1 MERFYSVAF
10 SNFADDEDFY
20 DGNLDQ
26 HVSLPEGFALTIPT
40 TLRAVV
46 DEAIDAVMPDDIIVT
61 YSPRGITKTAE
72 LDADLV
78 RRFCKALWQHW
89 RRNSDNDPIRDF
101 GKNLFRSG
109 FASIKMTPDWSL
121 WPVLPDGELMTLKG
135 SGGLKD
141 RVRSIKELR
150 AKHTPLTPRSLSPRC
165 LMLDPTVGSRKLWVI
180 ERYEAATADI
190 QDMYAQFE
198 PDFGDFSDSYSR
210 HKVWEFWS
218 ATHADYTGKIIDGR
232 HLIFIDEKQVFAGD
246 NPYGD
251 LPYVNKY
258 SGMGRE
264 SYDGKPEHKSVGFY
278 TKQIKSLGLAEARRF
293 SQFDAIM
300 AQLAFPIG
308 ILPMDVDADS
318 FDTSPGALNFV
329 PDSVMEHAD
338 KIWLNAPIP
347 DAQYLTSLQV
357 IGGQLERGTTQQA
370 IGGSGVKGQGS
381 AAQLSMTTGQALG
394 RLDQVKTTLED
405 TVAELFAMALFYIDR
420 IFNDKVSVFCAEEG
434 TPKYT
439 LGPDNIKG
447 HYVVSVEFQTN
458 EEQDKLRKLA
468 IANDAI
474 VKGGLSPY
482 DALTFAGFDNA
493 SELIAR
499 RLAYDVMQD
508 PFVKK
513 AIGRDMLKEWGIDA
527 DKVEL
532 EEQME
537 QGVLQKKLSDF
548 MNMLQTG
555 SLRDVGNPNTPT
567 GAEPGGGPPMPPP
580 PGMQL
585 PPAMPPPGMPPALA
599 GVGNLPPPGA
609 QAPLAALA
617 QQGQG
622 PMPMPVGPP
631 PMNPALQPPG
641 MLQKPPGAP

>member
-1 MERFYSVAF
+1 
-10 SNFADDEDFY
+10 
-20 DGNLDQ
+20 
-26 HVSLPEGFALTIPT
+26 
-40 TLRAVV
+40 
-46 DEAIDAVMPDDIIVT
+46 MPDDIIVS
-61 YSPRGITKTAE
+61 YSPRGLTKTAE

-89 RRNSDNDPIRDF
+89 RRNADNDPIRDF

-109 FASIKMTPDWSL
+109 FGVIKMTPDWSL
-121 WPVLPDGELMTLKG
+121 WPVLPDGDLMDLKE
-135 SGGLKD
+135 SGKLKE
-141 RVRSIKELR
+141 RVASIKELR
-150 AKHTPLTPRSLSPRC
+150 AKHTPLTPRSLSPLC
-165 LMLDPTVGSRKLWVI
+165 VMVDPTVGSRKLWII
-180 ERYEAATADI
+180 ERYEAATWDI
-190 QDMYAQFE
+190 KDMYAQFE

-218 ATHADYTGKIIDGR
+218 ATHADYTGKIIPGR
-232 HLIFIDEKQVFAGD
+232 HLIFIDEKQVFSGD

-251 LPYVNKY
+251 LPYIFKY
-258 SGMGRE
+258 SGYGRE
-264 SYDGKPEHKSVGFY
+264 SYDGKPELKSVGFY
-278 TKQIKSLGLAEARRF
+278 TKQIKSLARAEARRF

-300 AQLAFPIG
+300 AQLAYPIG

-329 PDSVMEHAD
+329 PDSVLENSD
-338 KIWLNAPIP
+338 KIWLKAPIP
-347 DAQYLTSLQV
+347 DGEYLASLQV
-357 IGGQLERGTTQQA
+357 IGAQIERGTTQA
-370 IGGSGVKGQGS
+370 AVRGAGVAGTDS

-394 RLDQVKTTLED
+394 RLDSAKTALED
-405 TVAELFAMALFYIDR
+405 ALSELFAMALFYIDR
-420 IFNDKVSVFCAEEG
+420 ILKDKVSVFCAEEG
-434 TPKYT
+434 TPKYV
-439 LGPDNIKG
+439 LGPDSIKG

-458 EEQDKLRKLA
+458 AEQDKLRKLA
-468 IANDAI
+468 IANDAV

-537 QGVLQKKLSDF
+537 QGVLQKQLSDF

-555 SLRDVGNPNTPT
+555 SLRGVGNPNTPT
-567 GAEPGGGPPMPPP
+567 GAEPGGGPQQNPM
-580 PGMQL
+580 
-585 PPAMPPPGMPPALA
+585 
-599 GVGNLPPPGA
+599 
-609 QAPLAALA
+609 AALA
-617 QQGQG
+617 QAGQG
-622 PMPMPVGPP
+622 PMAQPVGAQ
-631 PMNPALQPPG
+631 PMAPALQS
-641 MLQKPPGAP
+641 PGALQQAPQ